1 MDWMAISI
9 SLKLAVVTGLLLLP
23 VGFALA
29 YWLAF
34 SESKIKR
41 PIEILTMLPLILPP
55 TVLGLYLLMAFSPPM
70 GAAAEAGAW
79 WQSLAQV
86 VGLQGLAFR
95 FEGLVLASVIA
106 NLPFMVQPIVRS
118 LASIPQSLRETAW
131 TCGLSRWKAL
141 WKVELPLA
149 WPGVVTG
156 LALTAAHTLGEFGV
170 VLMVGGNLPGE
181 TRTLSIAI
189 YDRVQAFDMAGANQ
203 MAAVLLGI
211 SVATLAGILIL
222 SRKQNWLGQRNA

>member
-1 MDWMAISI
+1 MDWQAITI
-9 SLKLAVVTGLLLLP
+9 SLKLAVITGLLLLP
-23 VGFALA
+23 IGFALA

-34 SESKIKR
+34 SESRARK
-41 PIEILTMLPLILPP
+41 PVEILTMLPLILPP
-55 TVLGLYLLMAFSPPM
+55 TVLGLYLLMAFSSPI
-70 GAAAEAGAW
+70 GQDGQASW
-79 WQSLAQV
+79 WRM
-86 VGLQGLAFR
+86 VGLEGLAFR
-95 FEGLVLASVIA
+95 FEGLVVASLIA
-106 NLPFMVQPIVRS
+106 NLPFMVQPMVRS
-118 LASIPQSLRETAW
+118 LSSIPQSLRETAW
-131 TCGLSRWKAL
+131 TCGLSKWQTL

-189 YDRVQAFDMAGANQ
+189 YDRVQAFDLAGANQ

-211 SVATLAGILIL
+211 SIATLAAILVL
-222 SRKQNWLGQRNA
+222 SRKQDWLGQRRA

>member
-70 GAAAEAGAW
+70 GGAAEAGAW

-86 VGLQGLAFR
+86 VGLKGLAFR

-222 SRKQNWLGQRNA
+222 SRKQNWLGQRHT

>member
-1 MDWMAISI
+1 MDWQAITI
-9 SLKLAVVTGLLLLP
+9 SLKLAAITGLLLLP
-23 VGFALA
+23 IGFALA

-34 SESKIKR
+34 SESRARK
-41 PIEILTMLPLILPP
+41 PVEILTMLPLILPP
-55 TVLGLYLLMAFSPPM
+55 TVLGLYLLMAFSRPPAPD
-70 GAAAEAGAW
+70 GQTAW
-79 WQSLAQV
+79 WHLI
-86 VGLQGLAFR
+86 GLEGLAFR
-95 FEGLVLASVIA
+95 FEGLVVASLIA
-106 NLPFMVQPIVRS
+106 NLPFMVQPMVRS

-131 TCGLSRWKAL
+131 TCGLSRWQTL

-189 YDRVQAFDMAGANQ
+189 YDRVQAFDLAGANQ

-211 SVATLAGILIL
+211 SIATLAAILVL
-222 SRKQNWLGQRNA
+222 SRKQDWLGQRQA

>member
-1 MDWMAISI
+1 MDWMAITI

-55 TVLGLYLLMAFSPPM
+55 TVLGLYLLMAFSPPI
-70 GAAAEAGAW
+70 GGTAESGAW

-86 VGLQGLAFR
+86 TGLQGLAFR

-131 TCGLSRWKAL
+131 TCGLSRWQTL
-141 WKVELPLA
+141 SKVELPLA

-181 TRTLSIAI
+181 TRTLSISI

-211 SVATLAGILIL
+211 SVATLAGILVL

>member
-1 MDWMAISI
+1 MDWMAITI

-55 TVLGLYLLMAFSPPM
+55 TVLGLYLLMAFSPPI
-70 GAAAEAGAW
+70 GGTAEGGAW
-79 WQSLAQV
+79 WQSLAQI

-95 FEGLVLASVIA
+95 FEGLVLASLIA

-131 TCGLSRWKAL
+131 TCGLSRWQTL

-211 SVATLAGILIL
+211 SVTTLAGILVL

>member
-70 GAAAEAGAW
+70 GGAAEAGAW

-86 VGLQGLAFR
+86 VGLKGLAFR

>member
-1 MDWMAISI
+1 MDWMAITI
-9 SLKLAVVTGLLLLP
+9 SLKLAFVTGLLLLP

-55 TVLGLYLLMAFSPPM
+55 TVLGLYLLMAFSPPI
-70 GAAAEAGAW
+70 GGTAEGGAW
-79 WQSLAQV
+79 WQSLAQI

-95 FEGLVLASVIA
+95 FEGLVLASLIA

-131 TCGLSRWKAL
+131 TCGLSRWQTL

-211 SVATLAGILIL
+211 SVTTLAGILVL

>member
-1 MDWMAISI
+1 MDWQAITI
-9 SLKLAVVTGLLLLP
+9 SLKLAVITGLLLLP
-23 VGFALA
+23 IGFGLA

-34 SESKIKR
+34 SESRARK
-41 PIEILTMLPLILPP
+41 PVEILTMLPLILPP
-55 TVLGLYLLMAFSPPM
+55 TVLGLYLLMAFSSPL
-70 GAAAEAGAW
+70 GQDSQASW
-79 WQSLAQV
+79 WGIL
-86 VGLQGLAFR
+86 GFEGLAFR
-95 FEGLVLASVIA
+95 FEGLVVASLIA
-106 NLPFMVQPIVRS
+106 NLPFMVQPMVRS

-131 TCGLSRWKAL
+131 TCGLSKWQTL

-189 YDRVQAFDMAGANQ
+189 YDRVQAFDLAGANQ

-211 SVATLAGILIL
+211 SIATLAGILVL
-222 SRKQNWLGQRNA
+222 SRKQDWLGQRRA

>member
-1 MDWMAISI
+1 
-9 SLKLAVVTGLLLLP
+9 
-23 VGFALA
+23 
-29 YWLAF
+29 
-34 SESKIKR
+34 
-41 PIEILTMLPLILPP
+41 
-55 TVLGLYLLMAFSPPM
+55 MAFSSPL
-70 GAAAEAGAW
+70 GGGGQTAW
-79 WQSLAQV
+79 WRSI
-86 VGLQGLAFR
+86 GLEGLAFR
-95 FEGLVLASVIA
+95 FEGLVVASLIA
-106 NLPFMVQPIVRS
+106 NLPFMVQPMVRS

-131 TCGLSRWKAL
+131 TCGLSRWQTL

-189 YDRVQAFDMAGANQ
+189 YDRVQAFDLAGANQ

-211 SVATLAGILIL
+211 SIATLAAILVL
-222 SRKQNWLGQRNA
+222 SRKQDWLGQRQA

>member
-1 MDWMAISI
+1 MDWQAITL
-9 SLKLAVVTGLLLLP
+9 SLKLAVITGLLLLP
-23 VGFALA
+23 IGFGLA

-34 SESKIKR
+34 SESRARK
-41 PIEILTMLPLILPP
+41 PVEILTMLPLILPP
-55 TVLGLYLLMAFSPPM
+55 TVLGLYLLMAFTPPL
-70 GAAAEAGAW
+70 GQAGQSSW
-79 WQSLAQV
+79 WQFL
-86 VGLQGLAFR
+86 GFEGLAFR
-95 FEGLVLASVIA
+95 FEGLVLASLIA
-106 NLPFMVQPIVRS
+106 NLPFMVQPMVRS
-118 LASIPQSLRETAW
+118 LSSIPQSLRETAW
-131 TCGLSRWKAL
+131 TCGLSKWQTL

-189 YDRVQAFDMAGANQ
+189 YDRVQAFDLAGANQ

-211 SVATLAGILIL
+211 SIATLAAILVL
-222 SRKQNWLGQRNA
+222 SRKQDWLGQRRA

>member
-9 SLKLAVVTGLLLLP
+9 SLKLAGVTGLLLLP
-23 VGFALA
+23 MGFALA

-34 SESKIKR
+34 SESRLRK
-41 PIEILTMLPLILPP
+41 PIEILTLLPLILPP
-55 TVLGLYLLMAFSPPM
+55 TVLGLYLLLAFSPPI
-70 GAAAEAGAW
+70 GGDGSLVTW
-79 WQSLAQV
+79 WQSAAQAL
-86 VGLQGLAFR
+86 GLHGLAFR
-95 FEGLVLASVIA
+95 FEGLVLASLIA

-131 TCGLSRWKAL
+131 TCGLSKWQTL
-141 WKVELPLA
+141 WKVEIPLA
-149 WPGVVTG
+149 WPGAVTG

-189 YDRVQAFDMAGANQ
+189 YDRVQAFDMSGANQ

-211 SVATLAGILIL
+211 SVTTLAGILFL
-222 SRKQNWLGQRNA
+222 SRKRDWLGQRSA